1 MKSSIDGGRRLLMVV
16 MSERSALGRCVMS
29 LTKALTAL
37 SEASRYSACP
47 SGSGRRGGH
56 RGRV

>member
-1 MKSSIDGGRRLLMVV
+1 MVV

-37 SEASRYSACP
+37 SEASR
-47 SGSGRRGGH
+47 
-56 RGRV
+56 